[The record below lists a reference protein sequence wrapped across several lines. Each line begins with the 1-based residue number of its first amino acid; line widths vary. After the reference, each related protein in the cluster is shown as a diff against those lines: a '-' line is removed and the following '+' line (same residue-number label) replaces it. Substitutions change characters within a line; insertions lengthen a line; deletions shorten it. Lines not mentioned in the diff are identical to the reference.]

1 MIILPRQARDKH
13 RESTQK
19 KTVLL
24 QSGSR
29 TKTTFRQTISCWRCS
44 YGWGEFDKATPSS
57 AGGSF
62 ISLIGR
68 QLLACCL
75 LLAAAW
81 CCLVLLGAAAV
92 LLQYAFLLLL
102 CCACACACGCDCAC
116 VRGAWLGL
124 LIGTTQVCSTRR
136 TSVRKTPLFEQFIHE
151 NDDFT
156 KTGSGQT

>member
-29 TKTTFRQTISCWRCS
+29 TKTTFRQTIFCWRCS

-81 CCLVLLGAAAV
+81 CCLVLLRCS
-92 LLQYAFLLLL
+92 F
-102 CCACACACGCDCAC
+102 
-116 VRGAWLGL
+116 
-124 LIGTTQVCSTRR
+124 STRSFCFCAAR
-136 TSVRKTPLFEQFIHE
+136 AHVVVIVRVCVVPGL
-151 NDDFT
+151 DY
-156 KTGSGQT
+156 